1 MKPKVLWL
9 TYDLPYPTNSGGK
22 LRSYNLIKHL
32 SHEFEV
38 DLFSFYRRDEQMAHL
53 EELYKIVNHLR
64 VFKRRYIFSPENLF
78 KASISFL
85 PLLNVS
91 YLDFELEEE
100 LRAAARLKEYQIYHF
115 EFLGMASYLPLV
127 KSLRGLTVFGNENIE
142 YQIYQNYTQR
152 SRMYPL
158 LPFFGYDVWK
168 MRRLERSYW
177 EKADLNLVV
186 SEEDAQI
193 VAGVSSKPCVVV
205 PNGVDLSSPEI
216 QEISSDNKILSPM
229 AFFSG
234 NLVYQQNKDA
244 LFWFL
249 KEVTPIILKK
259 LKQFKVV
266 VLSDRYEDF
275 LKDFTKIVILE
286 SNPQET
292 FENLAKKC
300 SVFIAPIRIKS
311 GTNIKVLQAMAD
323 GLPVVATPEALTGY
337 DFTPGQDVLIGYTA
351 EDFAEKVVM
360 VLGNDE
366 LSKKLV
372 FGAYEKVKRY
382 SWENSAKILINAYR
396 KALS

>member
-1 MKPKVLWL
+1 
-9 TYDLPYPTNSGGK
+9 
-22 LRSYNLIKHL
+22 
-32 SHEFEV
+32 
-38 DLFSFYRRDEQMAHL
+38 MAHL

-205 PNGVDLSSPEI
+205 PNGVDLFSPEI
-216 QEISSDNKILSPM
+216 QEISSGNKILSPT

-337 DFTPGQDVLIGYTA
+337 DFAPGQDVLIGYTA